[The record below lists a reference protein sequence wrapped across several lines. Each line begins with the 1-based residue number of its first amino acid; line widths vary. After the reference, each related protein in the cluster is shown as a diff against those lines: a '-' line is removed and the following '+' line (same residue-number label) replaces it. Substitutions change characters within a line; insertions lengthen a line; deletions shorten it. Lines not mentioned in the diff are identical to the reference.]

1 MNKTNIENQVEL
13 FSFGIAAYNNYR
25 YLKEAVDSVLKQDYA
40 RIELIIS
47 NDGSKDFDEEEI
59 TEYINRKKGSN
70 IERVLINNNE
80 TNVGTVK
87 NVNYICG
94 NATGTYIMLMAADDA
109 LYDEK
114 VLSRFVD
121 SFNNENKEAYCISGK
136 VAMCGEEL
144 ADVMSYEPSAEGIN
158 AIKNLNS
165 RQMFS
170 KLSHTFIVPT
180 TSTCYRTSLFEE
192 LGEHDEDC
200 FIIEDAPLYI
210 KMARKGYQFG
220 WIDNFVAARH
230 RDGGISHGNTRN
242 KSETYRRYRFDEIVI
257 YAKEILPYK
266 ELIYPEDLQLM
277 EAKWKY
283 IEGAYYREFLQKED
297 GTVDY
302 REYDR
307 VICEPLIEE
316 MKSQNNISELKGQI
330 KSFGEIISVR
340 EQIKKIVSILLGM
353 LLISCFEKILVVL
366 DINVLQ
372 QKWLTLIALELIYV
386 LLTYLVIRNII
397 SIAVRV
403 LWKIYKML
411 KRRR

>member
-1 MNKTNIENQVEL
+1 MNKTNIESQVEL

-94 NATGTYIMLMAADDA
+94 NATGAYIMLMAADDA
-109 LYDEK
+109 LYNEK
-114 VLSRFVD
+114 VLSRFAD
-121 SFNNENKEAYCISGK
+121 SFTNENKEAYCISGK

-144 ADVMSYEPSAEGIN
+144 VDVMSYEPSAEGIN

-307 VICEPLIEE
+307 AICEPLIEE
-316 MKSQNNISELKGQI
+316 MKKQCSIGTVKSQVKASVENISIGEYLKKII
-330 KSFGEIISVR
+330 KTLVFALLVSGIE
-340 EQIKKIVSILLGM
+340 KIVSVFDISILQHE
-353 LLISCFEKILVVL
+353 IITEAALVVIYL
-366 DINVLQ
+366 SLMVLFVRDMY
-372 QKWLTLIALELIYV
+372 AV
-386 LLTYLVIRNII
+386 AIRI
-397 SIAVRV
+397 
-403 LWKIYKML
+403 LWKFYKL
-411 KRRR
+411 VRRR